1 MKSAFQ
7 IITIIF
13 FLACTML
20 AYGQS
25 PIANFTANPT
35 SACSNVP
42 ISFNSTSNANG
53 GPAITNY
60 VWDF

>member
-1 MKSAFQ
+1 MKSFRL
-7 IITIIF
+7 ILSIL
-13 FLACTML
+13 FLVL
-20 AYGQS
+20 SYDFLLGQS